1 MAEELWQRL
10 GNEQSLAYEPWPQA
24 EEKWLVDDALK
35 LAVQVNGK
43 VRTTISVPADASKE
57 SILDAAK
64 ADENVARH
72 MEGKEIRREIYVP
85 GRLVNIVVG

>member
-10 GNEQSLAYEPWPQA
+10 GNETSLAYEPWPTV
-24 EEKWLVDDALK
+24 EEKWLVDESIK

-43 VRTTISVPADASKE
+43 VRSTISVPADASKE
-57 SILDAAK
+57 AIIEAAK
-64 ADENVARH
+64 ADEKVDRH
-72 MEGKEIRREIYVP
+72 VEGKEIRREIYVP